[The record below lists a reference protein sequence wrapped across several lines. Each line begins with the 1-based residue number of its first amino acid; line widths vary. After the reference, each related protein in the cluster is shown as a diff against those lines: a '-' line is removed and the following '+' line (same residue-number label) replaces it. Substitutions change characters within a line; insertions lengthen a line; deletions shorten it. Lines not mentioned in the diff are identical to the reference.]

1 MLGTCRRGG
10 GQGCSAIA
18 GHVSCEA
25 RGRVGR
31 LMDGEAR
38 VSFEGDASA
47 REAAQRRVLTLA

>member
-31 LMDGEAR
+31 LMDGGSKGCAPKGTR
-38 VSFEGDASA
+38 ALVKLRSG
-47 REAAQRRVLTLA
+47 VC